1 MANVSEMRKRWVG
14 LVGSKTT
21 ATTLSSITIH
31 HHTSIIHHPSSIG
44 LVESSVKDHLRIQAK
59 HSVVYD
65 HQTATYYS
73 YITQDMPR
81 NNYATPNMPRSAASQ
96 MIIYKYKHNDRKP

>member
-44 LVESSVKDHLRIQAK
+44 LVESSVKDHLRIQPNI
-59 HSVVYD
+59 
-65 HQTATYYS
+65 QS
-73 YITQDMPR
+73 YMTIKLLLTTR
-81 NNYATPNMPRSAASQ
+81 T
-96 MIIYKYKHNDRKP
+96 